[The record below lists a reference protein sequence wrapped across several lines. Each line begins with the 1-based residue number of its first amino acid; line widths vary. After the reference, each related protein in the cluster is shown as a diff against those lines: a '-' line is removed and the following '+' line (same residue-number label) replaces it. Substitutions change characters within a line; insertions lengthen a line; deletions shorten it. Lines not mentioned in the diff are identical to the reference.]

1 MDVVAK
7 NVIKASNR
15 DSRSSQMAMTA
26 TANMIPEK
34 FVRTQSIQKVNSLL
48 SSKHIEQLANEPHNK
63 ESAHDSASYNSKM

>member
-7 NVIKASNR
+7 NVIKASYR
-15 DSRSSQMAMTA
+15 DSRSSQMVMTA

-48 SSKHIEQLANEPHNK
+48 SSKHIE
-63 ESAHDSASYNSKM
+63 